1 MADLR
6 CGAEADSRCVLVSA
20 TSTRVQSAC
29 QHSDHTAAWVG
40 VCHGA
45 ATNGW
50 TKLVADPRCEVE
62 AESRCVLVSSPALRC
77 RAECLHSDQT
87 LAGVCFFHGA
97 VQKLRLMEQGYGR
110 STVRGG
116 GGEVKVHARICRRHL
131 DGECLPSRP
140 GTCRWLP
147 LQRRRHEAPTD
158 GARLRLL
165 HMARQWHTQGACTS
179 LPLTLGWR
187 VLGAAARHLQVF
199 AFA

>member
-116 GGEVKVHARICRRHL
+116 GGEIKVMHVSAAGIWMESACRRGQAPA
-131 DGECLPSRP
+131 DDCLCNGDAMKLRLMEQGCGCSTWHGS
-140 GTCRWLP
+140 GTLRV
-147 LQRRRHEAPTD
+147 R
-158 GARLRLL
+158 ARLCR
-165 HMARQWHTQGACTS
+165 
-179 LPLTLGWR
+179 
-187 VLGAAARHLQVF
+187 
-199 AFA
+199 